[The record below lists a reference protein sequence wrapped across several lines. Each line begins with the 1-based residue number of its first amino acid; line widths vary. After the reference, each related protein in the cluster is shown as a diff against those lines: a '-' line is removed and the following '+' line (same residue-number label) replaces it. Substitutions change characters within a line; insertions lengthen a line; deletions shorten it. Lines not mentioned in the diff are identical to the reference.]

1 MARNIGASF
10 VGVIV
15 AMALVWVIE
24 ALSHTIY
31 PPPTDLDF
39 NNAEVAAAYIDALP
53 LGALLIVVAAW
64 FIGSAGGTYAACR
77 IGESQPLIFA
87 ISVGGAM
94 FVATSMNLL
103 MIPHPVWMSV
113 LGLAGVFA
121 GAWLG
126 MVLGRKH
133 EDAT

>member
-10 VGVIV
+10 IGVIV
-15 AMALVWVIE
+15 AIVLVQVIE

-31 PPPTDLDF
+31 PPPADLDF
-39 NNAEVAAAYIDALP
+39 SNAEAAAAYIDALP
-53 LGALLIVVAAW
+53 LGALLFVVAAW
-64 FIGSAGGTYAACR
+64 FIGSLGGTYAACR
-77 IGESQPLIFA
+77 IGEARPLTFA
-87 ISVGGAM
+87 ISIGGAM

-113 LGLAGVFA
+113 LGLAGVVA

-126 MVLGRKH
+126 MVLGRKQ
-133 EDAT
+133 DAAA